1 MDPRKKGEKR
11 TGQSIRATSLWISV
25 REKKKKLTMRDGSC
39 QMRDNRR
46 LMDEILKKKRKRKL
60 GSAHLLLRNKFNVVA
75 QHARNVDA
83 HLLLKL
89 NTNKKFRNLNTA
101 NSSIFC
107 CLTIRIASALL
118 SKGVHLNGPLRILS
132 SSSFRFN
139 EANPKRL

>member
-1 MDPRKKGEKR
+1 M
-11 TGQSIRATSLWISV
+11 

-75 QHARNVDA
+75 QLARNVDA

-89 NTNKKFRNLNTA
+89 NKK
-101 NSSIFC
+101 NSEI
-107 CLTIRIASALL
+107 LIRQTLL
-118 SKGVHLNGPLRILS
+118 
-132 SSSFRFN
+132 FF
-139 EANPKRL
+139 AA